1 MSIPPKTTFVNALKS
16 ANYKSTC
23 CEHADKSD
31 TFMPTKVILQTT
43 SYADKSDTHTD
54 T

>member
-1 MSIPPKTTFVNALKS
+1 MSIPPKTKLVNVLKS
-16 ANYKSTC
+16 TAYKIIH